1 MSLRAQANS
10 LYVTGRT
17 WEQAAPRLCEFR
29 AGMSALEET
38 FTVPIFELF
47 DLCTQCRLRDVKLT
61 RCSAKTQLLCN
72 GDECNEVTEIW
83 ALIHNALTWLL
94 YSAGRKMHAETR
106 NKEVVKTNWNP
117 TTLDSLG
124 LCTHSE

>member
-1 MSLRAQANS
+1 MYPHNAMWIHNS
-10 LYVTGRT
+10 HTSHTNGQDHTLT
-17 WEQAAPRLCEFR
+17 
-29 AGMSALEET
+29 
-38 FTVPIFELF
+38 
-47 DLCTQCRLRDVKLT
+47 LRDVKLT

-106 NKEVVKTNWNP
+106 NKEVVKTNWNA